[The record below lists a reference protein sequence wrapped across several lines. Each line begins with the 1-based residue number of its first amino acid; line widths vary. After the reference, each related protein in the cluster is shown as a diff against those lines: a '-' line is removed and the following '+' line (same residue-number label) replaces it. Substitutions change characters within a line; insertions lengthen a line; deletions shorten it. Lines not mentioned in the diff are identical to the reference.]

1 MHPNQWKVPAR
12 KLPQVY
18 QNQANISWMRR
29 RLFQCL
35 DMKAATKS
43 LNKFISNSFAL
54 KIKRESLLVPGKE
67 AGFQK
72 SCVQY
77 SGVYQESSPF

>member
-18 QNQANISWMRR
+18 QNQADF
-29 RLFQCL
+29 LLDEEETVPAL

-43 LNKFISNSFAL
+43 K
-54 KIKRESLLVPGKE
+54 
-67 AGFQK
+67 
-72 SCVQY
+72 
-77 SGVYQESSPF
+77 

>member
-18 QNQANISWMRR
+18 QNQANFSWMRR
-29 RLFQCL
+29 RLFLVL
-35 DMKAATKS
+35 DMKVATKS
-43 LNKFISNSFAL
+43 QNKFISNACAL
-54 KIKRESLLVPGKE
+54 KNKE
-67 AGFQK
+67 RITASSRKGRFQK

-77 SGVYQESSPF
+77 SAV